1 MSDSQA
7 IDWESRYQAG
17 RTGWERPGLHPA
29 LTAWRESGELVPC
42 RILIPGAGRSPEPLA
57 LADAGFAVTVLDVA
71 PSAAAVQRQR
81 LGSRGAVV
89 QSDLFAWEPSTPF
102 DAVYDQ
108 TCLCALPPERV
119 PEYEQR
125 LARWVRPDGSLFVL
139 LMQTGEPGGPP
150 FDCPIP
156 EMQRLFAA
164 ERWVWPDTL
173 PARIA
178 HPSLREEQ
186 PVRLRRR

>member
-1 MSDSQA
+1 MSESQA
-7 IDWESRYQAG
+7 IDWEARYQAG

-29 LTAWRESGELVPC
+29 LIAWRASGELIPC
-42 RILIPGAGRSPEPLA
+42 CILIPGAGRSPEPLA

-71 PSAAAVQRQR
+71 PSAAAAQRQR

-89 QSDLFAWEPSTPF
+89 QSDLFAWEPPMPF

-119 PEYEQR
+119 AEYEQC
-125 LARWVRPDGSLFVL
+125 LARWLRADGSLFVL
-139 LMQTGEPGGPP
+139 FMQTSQPGGPP
-150 FDCPIP
+150 FDCPIA
-156 EMQRLFAA
+156 EMRKLFAA
-164 ERWVWPDTL
+164 ERWVWPDAL
-173 PARIA
+173 PPLIA
-178 HPSLREEQ
+178 HPSLRDEQ